1 MMPKVSFKNTL
12 LSAATMT
19 LVFASPATAQEV
31 RETAADDI
39 VVTASRTGASTVRDT
54 PIAMTAL
61 TSEQLDRR
69 GVSDIRGLADYTPG
83 LQIADFSGYAQ
94 IFIRGVGSN
103 DPFAGTDPSSTIHLD
118 GVYLGRTLGYFSS
131 FLDVERVEVLRGPQ
145 GTLYGRNSV
154 GGTINVVTR
163 APTEELTG
171 EVQIGGGTFNA
182 FNAAAYISGG
192 LGGGVKAS
200 LAGQYRR
207 HGNYFENVSTGGDI
221 GRERNVGLRGQVA
234 IPLGER
240 GEAIIRADYTRQKGR
255 LVGYSKLLAP
265 TGVPTDDAILG
276 DFDKVSLNRTNS
288 EDQKAGGV
296 ALDLRY
302 QLSDVATLK
311 SLSSWRKLRGTLSYD
326 PDGSSLEIGRTAV
339 DLHQEQISEDLSLT
353 VKTDRFTLLAGLF
366 YFQERVREPLVFNLT
381 VAGFSNYRLPTV
393 KTRSYAA
400 YTQGEFNFTDQLS
413 VVAGL
418 RYTKE
423 KKKLSGEFLWTSS
436 ASLDFDEALAAPPLV
451 GVPGFYDPFIV
462 DTSKTYDAWTPKFG
476 LNFKPNQDTLL
487 YASATRGFK
496 SGGFDMGTTTRET
509 SEAGFGPEKLWS
521 YEVGAK
527 GSWLDR
533 KLNVNLAAFRYDY
546 KDLQVTLFVP
556 PSYALTQ
563 NAASA
568 RTYGIELESEIR
580 PYQGLSI
587 NGSLTYLDAK
597 YRDYP
602 AAYSAAFGSFDASGK
617 RLNNAPKWAYTV
629 GATYSF
635 AALGGD
641 AYLGAD
647 YRWQDDIYFSA
658 ANDGVNG
665 VTGYLEQQGS
675 YGLLNARIGWT
686 SNDGRYGVNVAGRNL
701 LDKDYVV
708 STAGY
713 TAAITGRPGTPR
725 TVEATFSV
733 KW

>member
-1 MMPKVSFKNTL
+1 M
-12 LSAATMT
+12 
-19 LVFASPATAQEV
+19 
-31 RETAADDI
+31 
-39 VVTASRTGASTVRDT
+39 
-54 PIAMTAL
+54 
-61 TSEQLDRR
+61 
-69 GVSDIRGLADYTPG
+69 
-83 LQIADFSGYAQ
+83 
-94 IFIRGVGSN
+94 
-103 DPFAGTDPSSTIHLD
+103 
-118 GVYLGRTLGYFSS
+118 
-131 FLDVERVEVLRGPQ
+131 
-145 GTLYGRNSV
+145 
-154 GGTINVVTR
+154 
-163 APTEELTG
+163 
-171 EVQIGGGTFNA
+171 
-182 FNAAAYISGG
+182 
-192 LGGGVKAS
+192 GGGVKAS

-207 HGNYFENVSTGGDI
+207 HGNYFDNVSTGGGL

-240 GEAIIRADYTRQKGR
+240 GEATIRADYTRQKGR

-296 ALDLRY
+296 AVDLRY
-302 QLSDVATLK
+302 ELSDAVTLK

-326 PDGSSLEIGRTAV
+326 PDGSSIDIGRTLV
-339 DLHQEQISEDLSLT
+339 DLHQEQYSEDLSLT
-353 VKTDRFTLLAGLF
+353 VKTDRLTLLAGLF
-366 YFQERVREPLVFNLT
+366 YFQERVREPLVFTLAA
-381 VAGFSNYRLPTV
+381 AGFSNFRLPTV

-413 VVAGL
+413 IVAGL

-423 KKKLSGEFLWTSS
+423 KKTLAGDFLWTSS
-436 ASLDFDEALAAPPLV
+436 ASLDLDEALAAPPLV
-451 GVPGFYDPFIV
+451 GIPGFYDPFGANA
-462 DTSKTYDAWTPKFG
+462 SNTYHAWTPKFG
-476 LNFKPNQDTLL
+476 INFKPDSSTLL

-496 SGGFDMGTTTRET
+496 SGGFDMGTTTKAT
-509 SEAGFGPEKLWS
+509 AEAGFGPEKLWS

-527 GSWLDR
+527 GSWFDR
-533 KLNVNLAAFRYDY
+533 RLNLNLSAFRYDY

-568 RTYGIELESEIR
+568 RTYGVELEGEVR
-580 PYQGLSI
+580 LYPGLSI
-587 NGSLTYLDAK
+587 NGTLAYLDAK

-602 AAYSAAFGSFDASGK
+602 AAYSAIFGSFDASGK
-617 RLNNAPKWAYTV
+617 RLNNAPEWAYTL
-629 GATYSF
+629 GATYAF

-641 AYLGAD
+641 SYLGAD

-658 ANDGVNG
+658 ANDGVG
-665 VTGYLEQQGS
+665 GITGHLEQQRS
-675 YGLLNARIGWT
+675 YGLLNARLGWN
-686 SNDGRYGVNVAGRNL
+686 SSDGRYGVSVVGRNL

-708 STAGY
+708 STASY
-713 TAAITGRPGTPR
+713 TVAVAGRPGTPR